1 MIHRLPQVAQELVV
15 GNRSRASGPNGTTS
29 AEAAIPSVA
38 GSAPPELPQRRQLK
52 PFVGQRPQRNYLSGG
67 NKLPPAEAANHF
79 RAGPPQ
85 EAPHHWPRL
94 KAGPG
99 SFLGADAGTCIVMA
113 QTAVTEN
120 PSRPS

>member
-29 AEAAIPSVA
+29 AEAATPSVA

-85 EAPHHWPRL
+85 EAPPPMASPENH
-94 KAGPG
+94 AGH
-99 SFLGADAGTCIVMA
+99 FHGADAETRIVMA
-113 QTAVTEN
+113 
-120 PSRPS
+120 